1 MALPVRERQERIVQA
16 VWIRLARELLEQ
28 VLPELEHL
36 ALGLLVGSEW
46 VPIELVGAST
56 RDRRL
61 RLFLAGFVRPEL
73 LV

>member
-46 VPIELVGAST
+46 VSMELVGAST
-56 RDRRL
+56 R
-61 RLFLAGFVRPEL
+61 
-73 LV
+73 